1 MRVSKLFTKT
11 SKTAPGD
18 EVAKNAQLLIRAGFI
33 HKEMAGVYDY
43 LPLGKIVLNKIIDII
58 REEMDAI
65 GGNELSLT
73 ALQQKDV
80 WEASGRWDDK
90 VMDVWFK
97 TKLASGSELGLAPT
111 HEEPL
116 TKLMKSFIS
125 SYKDLPVYPYQ
136 FQIKFRNELRSKSG
150 LMRGREF
157 WMKDLYSFS
166 RDQAEHD
173 AFYELIS
180 EAYSRVYA
188 RLGLGEL
195 TYKTFAS
202 GGSFAKYSHEF
213 QTLSPVGE
221 DKIYVHKG
229 KHIAI
234 NEEVYNDEVLADLGI
249 TKDELVEETAV
260 EVGNIFTL
268 GTKFSDAINLNFTDE
283 DGVSKPVIMGSYGIG
298 PSRVMG
304 LIAEHFSDDKGL
316 VWPEN
321 VAPAKV
327 YLVRIGGDEAVAHAD
342 ALYEELLEKG
352 IEVLYDDRDERPG
365 NKFGDAELMGI
376 PYRIT
381 VSDRLIEAGQYEFTP
396 RTGGETLLLTRD
408 ELLDKL
414 N

>member
-1 MRVSKLFTKT
+1 MRVSQLFTKT

-18 EVAKNAQLLIRAGFI
+18 EVSKNAQLLIRAGFI

-43 LPLGKIVLNKIIDII
+43 LPLGKIVLNKVIDVI

-97 TKLASGSELGLAPT
+97 TKLANGSELGLAPT

-173 AFYELIS
+173 AFYERIS
-180 EAYSRVYA
+180 EAYDRVYA
-188 RLGLGEL
+188 RLGLGDI
-195 TYKTFAS
+195 TFKTFAS

-213 QTLSPVGE
+213 QTLSSVGE

-229 KHIAI
+229 KNIAI
-234 NEEVYNDEVLADLGI
+234 NEEVYNDEVLASLGI

-268 GTKFSDAINLNFTDE
+268 GTKYSDALNLNFTDE
-283 DGVSKPVIMGSYGIG
+283 DGVSKPVVMGSYGIG

-321 VAPAKV
+321 VAPARV
-327 YLVRIGGDEAVAHAD
+327 YLVRIGAEQAIAHAD
-342 ALYEELLEKG
+342 ELYDELMAKG
-352 IEVLYDDRDERPG
+352 VDVLYDDRDERPG
-365 NKFGDAELMGI
+365 TKFADAELMGI
-376 PYRIT
+376 PYRVT

-396 RTGGETLLLTRD
+396 RTGGDTILLTRD